1 MTYLKNEER
10 ENGEKGEGTPRVRK
24 NQERG
29 AKKKKEEEEIRRVQ
43 LPDEGSRSSVCCI

>member
-29 AKKKKEEEEIRRVQ
+29 AEEEGRRRNK
-43 LPDEGSRSSVCCI
+43 EGPAA